1 MKFTKLKCSYL
12 LIHWSVW
19 SRWWRKMFVSI
30 IIVDLYYMFN
40 VILRFFHFR
49 NAENQS
55 CKSNHKTNIQKTNIF
70 NCKYWYIL
78 TKPEALNRFW
88 SDFGGIWTIEAEIVQ
103 FWKTISCRST
113 IIWTFVNKP
122 IHLYHVSTLYCWYL
136 HVFLLIYTRLS
147 GLSA

>member
-40 VILRFFHFR
+40 VILRFFDFR

-55 CKSNHKTNIQKTNIF
+55 CKSNHKTTNKSIKYPIFRKQTYSIVNIGIF
-70 NCKYWYIL
+70 Q
-78 TKPEALNRFW
+78 LNLKRW
-88 SDFGGIWTIEAEIVQ
+88 IDFGVILEAFGLLKPKLSNFGRPFLVEAPSSEHLLTNQ
-103 FWKTISCRST
+103 FTYIM
-113 IIWTFVNKP
+113 
-122 IHLYHVSTLYCWYL
+122 
-136 HVFLLIYTRLS
+136 
-147 GLSA
+147 